1 MIEPKRILVV
11 QGTSRPGRQSIKASE
26 SLLHLGEEFS
36 QVKMKLAD
44 PAEIK
49 LPLDGQR
56 KEGQDQTYHQLLS
69 WAEGII
75 IVVPEYNHSFPGSL
89 KRLLDSEYAAY
100 QDKPVGLVGV
110 SAGHWGGVR
119 AIESLIPV
127 LRTLGL
133 NPVKKDVY
141 LPNIKDLFDEKNHL
155 IKTKYQSRLKGLI
168 KRVADRIN

>member
-1 MIEPKRILVV
+1 MVESKKILVV
-11 QGTSRPGRQSIKASE
+11 QGTSRPGRQSIKVS
-26 SLLHLGEEFS
+26 SLLLSLGKELAG
-36 QVKMKLAD
+36 VKIRLAD
-44 PAEIK
+44 PAEIE

-69 WAEGII
+69 WAQGLI

-89 KRLLDSEYAAY
+89 KRLLDSEYKAY

-110 SAGHWGGVR
+110 SAGRWGGTR

-133 NPVKKDVY
+133 RIIKKDVFF
-141 LPNIKDLFDEKNHL
+141 PHVEKLFNDNNQLTQPKYTARLEKL
-155 IKTKYQSRLKGLI
+155 IAH
-168 KRVADRIN
+168 VAAEIH